1 MRGIYIVIVNTDC
14 EKICATIPSNYWSK
28 RKREGLRNKPYW
40 IRPKIY
46 YIMPKK
52 TEIKSC
58 VIFFS
63 VLEIWEANTK
73 CYKKWPKGENIL
85 GSGTRDS
92 RWSEGFYYNCFSFWI
107 FKLFTGFNLMR
118 IGHILNV
125 HDFYI
130 VKFIWKTLE
139 KIF

>member
-28 RKREGLRNKPYW
+28 RKREGLQNKPYW

-52 TEIKSC
+52 KNREIRSC
-58 VIFFS
+58 VIFSS

-73 CYKKWPKGENIL
+73 CYKKWPKGEDIL
-85 GSGTRDS
+85 GSGT
-92 RWSEGFYYNCFSFWI
+92 EIQGGV
-107 FKLFTGFNLMR
+107 KVFTIIVLAFEF
-118 IGHILNV
+118 LNYAQV
-125 HDFYI
+125 L
-130 VKFIWKTLE
+130 IWWE
-139 KIF
+139 QAIS